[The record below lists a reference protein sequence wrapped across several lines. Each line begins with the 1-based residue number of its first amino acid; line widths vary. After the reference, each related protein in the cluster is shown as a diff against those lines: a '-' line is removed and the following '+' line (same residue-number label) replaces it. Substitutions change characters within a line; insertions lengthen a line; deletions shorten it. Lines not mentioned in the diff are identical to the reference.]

1 MQADDPQG
9 EVALLLCE
17 SLLHVLVEEGLI
29 PKERALE
36 ALEGIAEVAEEMHA
50 RGRRSA
56 RSQPASE
63 AAMLLIQRIADSF
76 AAKSEIRAGAA
87 GLPGKG

>member
-36 ALEGIAEVAEEMHA
+36 ALEGVAEVAEEIHA
-50 RGRRSA
+50 LGA
-56 RSQPASE
+56 RPTSPRPAGQ
-63 AAMLLIQRIADSF
+63 AATLLIQRIADSF
-76 AAKSEIRAGAA
+76 AAKSEIPRRRAVRG
-87 GLPGKG
+87 